1 MGYESQHQTAEPF
14 AGLQLA
20 WSNDRLLIATA
31 HTRTLLALPV
41 DGEHSQATI
50 IQRFTAGEWS
60 LLLPLLQSYPG
71 VVSYDRLLAARHA
84 IPLGQSRK
92 QVQAAQ
98 HTGHLR
104 ETLRPLRDTIS
115 RLRPKLKAFSFDI
128 ATRQGNGYVLIVQT
142 TSLSNGAI

>member
-1 MGYESQHQTAEPF
+1 MGYESQQQTTEPF

-20 WSNDRLLIATA
+20 WSNDRLLIATTR
-31 HTRTLLALPV
+31 TRTLLALPV
-41 DGEHSQATI
+41 DGNHSQAAI

-60 LLLPLLQSYPG
+60 LLLPLLQSYPV

-84 IPLGQSRK
+84 IPLGQGRK

-98 HTGHLR
+98 HNGHLR

-115 RLRPKLKAFSFDI
+115 RLRPKLKAFSLDI
-128 ATRQGNGYVLIVQT
+128 ATRQGNGYILIVQT
-142 TSLSNGAI
+142 NSLTSGEI